1 MKRPQ
6 SRQEE
11 MKGTSGQFILES
23 QPVLPRSSQHL
34 LGTAD
39 IRPRVPAHKKLVF
52 QLRRDWGNK
61 PRALINAIKIK

>member
-23 QPVLPRSSQHL
+23 QPVGSSQHL

-39 IRPRVPAHKKLVF
+39 IRPRVPAQKKLVF
-52 QLRRDWGNK
+52 QLRGEWENK